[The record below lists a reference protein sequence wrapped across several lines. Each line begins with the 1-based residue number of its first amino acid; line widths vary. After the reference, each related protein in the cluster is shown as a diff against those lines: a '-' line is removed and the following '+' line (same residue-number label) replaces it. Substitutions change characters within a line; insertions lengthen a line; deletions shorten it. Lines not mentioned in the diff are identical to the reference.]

1 MAEVDGLPIFGAEL
15 KACCIPR
22 SFRAAKEAAM
32 HSTQLLRANGH
43 QADTSAWVGH
53 GVAWLDD
60 IQQFYRER
68 SLIEKEY
75 SAKLSALAKKYFEK
89 KNKKSSQLS
98 VGDTPSMTPGSL
110 ESASLTT
117 WSTQLTTLESRAAEH
132 EKYGNLLVTQVAE
145 PLKYYG
151 ARFEELRKR
160 YVEYADKLAA
170 ERDSSYGD
178 LRKVKGK
185 YDAACQEV
193 ESRRKK
199 SEAHHDKAK
208 AQSAYQQQIYEMN
221 NAKNSYL
228 IAINVTNKQKEK
240 YYHEY
245 VPEVM
250 DNLQDLNEFRT
261 IKLNTLW
268 DVASKLEGSL
278 LKDSHD
284 MMDHLGLEIARNQPH
299 LDSLMYVRH
308 NMGAFQEPAD
318 REFEPSPVWHDD
330 ATMVVDETAKIYLR
344 NVLSKSKSQLG
355 ELRREVDKKR
365 RDTDAV
371 RSLKQ
376 RIREGTEKNDELEVV
391 RSLFALQ
398 EDLHSVDRQRLTAE
412 VETGTITAVVGDV
425 TLGAN
430 NHNFKGQT
438 FKIPTN
444 CDLCGERIWGLSA
457 KGFDC
462 RDCGYT
468 CHSKCEMKVPADC
481 PGEQSKEER
490 KKLKAERQEAANRLI
505 VRDLTAPAH
514 VAELPNLSR
523 SNTMNSLS
531 SHSARRS
538 ASGQATPANLDTVEE
553 PSSAPPVPAGRPS
566 ISPSASGATT
576 TTRKR
581 MVAPPPT
588 AYVSGMLGGG
598 ATNGSSDKGEKKGKM
613 LYPFDASGDGELT
626 VSEGREVVLL
636 EPDDGSGW
644 VKVRA
649 GYKEGIVPASYV
661 DFAAPSAPPAPPRP
675 ESTYSNSTTSSAAL
689 SSTAAAAAAAAGKKK
704 GPAVAPRR
712 GAKKLK
718 YVEALYEY
726 AAQSPDEHSMME
738 GERFV
743 LIKEDPGDGW
753 VEVEKAGVTG
763 SVPASYVQMM

>member
-1 MAEVDGLPIFGAEL
+1 MAEVDGLPVFGAEL
-15 KACCIPR
+15 KDGFKPA
-22 SFRAAKEAAM
+22 
-32 HSTQLLRANGH
+32 
-43 QADTSAWVGH
+43 SAWVGH

-60 IQQFYRER
+60 IQQFYRDR

-75 SAKLSALAKKYFEK
+75 SAKLSALAKRYFEK

-98 VGDTPSMTPGSL
+98 VGDTPTMTPGSL

-132 EKYGNLLVTQVAE
+132 EKYATLLISQVAE

-151 ARFEELRKR
+151 TRFEELRKR

-170 ERDSSYGD
+170 ERDTSYSD

-185 YDAACQEV
+185 YDAVCQEV

-199 SEAHHDKAK
+199 SESHYDKAK

-250 DNLQDLNEFRT
+250 DSLQDLHEFRT
-261 IKLNTLW
+261 LKLNAFW
-268 DVASKLEGSL
+268 DMASKLEGTL
-278 LKDSHD
+278 LHDSHD
-284 MMDHLGLEIARNQPH
+284 MMEQLSREIARNSPH

-308 NMGAFQEPAD
+308 NMGAFHEPPD
-318 REFEPSPVWHDD
+318 KEFEPSPVWHDD

-344 NVLSKSKSQLG
+344 NVLSKSKAQLG
-355 ELRREVDKKR
+355 DLRREVDKKR
-365 RDTDAV
+365 RDLEAV
-371 RSLKQ
+371 KKLRAS
-376 RIREGTEKNDELEVV
+376 IREGTEKKDELEVV
-391 RSLFALQ
+391 RSLFAVQ
-398 EDLHSVDRQRLTAE
+398 EDLHSVDRQRLAAE

-425 TLGAN
+425 TLGAK

-505 VRDLTAPAH
+505 VRDLAAPAH
-514 VAELPNLSR
+514 IAELPNLSR
-523 SNTMNSLS
+523 SNTMTSLS
-531 SHSARRS
+531 SRSARRS
-538 ASGQATPANLDTVEE
+538 VSGQATPADLHPVDES
-553 PSSAPPVPAGRPS
+553 PPPVPGGKPS

-576 TTRKR
+576 TTTRKR
-581 MVAPPPT
+581 MVAPPPI
-588 AYVSGMLGGG
+588 AYVSELAGGG
-598 ATNGSSDKGEKKGKM
+598 VTNGSSDKEEKKGKM
-613 LYPFDASGDGELT
+613 LYSFDASGDGELT
-626 VSEGREVVLL
+626 VSEGREVILL

-644 VKVRA
+644 IKVRA

-661 DFAAPSAPPAPPRP
+661 EFTASSAPLAPGRP
-675 ESTYSNSTTSSAAL
+675 ESTYSSSTTSSAAL
-689 SSTAAAAAAAAGKKK
+689 STAAAAAAIAAGKKK

-718 YVEALYEY
+718 YAEALYEY
-726 AAQSPDEHSMME
+726 AAQSPDEHSMVE

-743 LIKEDPGDGW
+743 LVKEDPGDGW
-753 VEVEKAGVTG
+753 VEVEKAGVRG
-763 SVPASYVQMM
+763 SVPASYVQMV